1 MSLADG
7 MSPVPQLAAQE
18 INGTTMVIPLH
29 GALIRDLGVVLT
41 ELYWLDDLADDSA
54 EDGQYSF
61 FFTAAPLK
69 MKGGSG
75 SPVNPMIIK

>member
-1 MSLADG
+1 MLAEYPKIRTLTDG
-7 MSPVPQLAAQE
+7 YRTCE
-18 INGTTMVIPLH
+18 IIIKQFIVN
-29 GALIRDLGVVLT
+29 GALIRDLGVVLS

-54 EDGQYSF
+54 KDGQHTF

-69 MKGGSG
+69 IKGGSG